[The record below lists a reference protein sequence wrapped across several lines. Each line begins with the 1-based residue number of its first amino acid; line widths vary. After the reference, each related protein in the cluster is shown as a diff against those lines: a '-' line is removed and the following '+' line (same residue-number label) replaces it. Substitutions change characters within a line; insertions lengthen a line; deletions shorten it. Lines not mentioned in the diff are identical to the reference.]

1 MDPTYGPLTDVFRAA
16 GILVTNRQMKQQHVV
31 IVGAMG
37 NLGRLFADTVR
48 HADTVTTGLDVVAN
62 SPDSS
67 YTVFL
72 RSDITSPTPETT
84 AVLASADCVIVC
96 LPEPVA
102 LQALQFIT
110 AAIPAGSL
118 WIDTLPVKQQICA
131 ALASAPHIEA
141 LSINPLFGPDLGF
154 RNQNVA
160 AVLVSGGPRATW
172 FLRLLESA
180 GARVTTLTASE
191 HDRLTASIQ
200 VATHAAL
207 LLFGMTLEKLNPAG
221 AASVS
226 VSTPPHRL
234 LLSLL
239 GRIAS
244 AHPHVYWSI
253 QRDHPNGQQVRA
265 ALSRA
270 ATELEEMV
278 ANDDERRFTACLAS
292 LRAYLQVA
300 NIELEAIARSAVNV
314 ASTSTAR

>member
-1 MDPTYGPLTDVFRAA
+1 MT
-16 GILVTNRQMKQQHVV
+16 QQHVV

-37 NLGRLFADTVR
+37 NLGRLFAGLVGGP
-48 HADTVTTGLDVVAN
+48 DTVTTGLDVVAN

-67 YTVFL
+67 YTEFL
-72 RSDITSPTPETT
+72 QSDITSPTPETT
-84 AVLASADCVIVC
+84 AILTSADCVIVC
-96 LPEPVA
+96 LPEDVA
-102 LQALQFIT
+102 LQALPSIT

-131 ALASAPHIEA
+131 ALASVPRIEA
-141 LSINPLFGPDLGF
+141 LSMNPLFGPDLGF

-160 AVLVSGGPRATW
+160 AVVVSGGPRTTW

-207 LLFGMTLEKLNPAG
+207 LVFGMTLETLNPAG
-221 AASVS
+221 TASVS
-226 VSTPPHRL
+226 TSTPPHRL

-253 QRDHPNGQQVRA
+253 QRDHPDGPQVRA
-265 ALSRA
+265 ALARA

-278 ANDDERRFTACLAS
+278 ANDDERRFMECLTT
-292 LRAYLQVA
+292 LRAYLQPGRS
-300 NIELEAIARSAVNV
+300 ELEGIGRAAVKA
-314 ASTSTAR
+314 ASTSAA